1 QAERVDRPE
10 RRDRDEDVE
19 QQPEPEPGHPGLPL
33 DRPTARTVATEDAF
47 VKFRKRS
54 MRFEQAAVIGALPER
69 VWSVVS
75 DWERQASWM
84 PDVSRIE
91 VRGPERELGAS
102 MTVRTKV
109 FGIPAATD
117 LVRVIVWEPPRR
129 LVVDHVGVVTGTGQ
143 WRLDPVDER
152 STRFT
157 GIEEIRMMP

>member
-1 QAERVDRPE
+1 
-10 RRDRDEDVE
+10 
-19 QQPEPEPGHPGLPL
+19 
-33 DRPTARTVATEDAF
+33 
-47 VKFRKRS
+47 
-54 MRFEQAAVIGALPER
+54 MRFEQAAVIGAPRER

-157 GIEEIRMMP
+157 WIEEIRYERVMLQHLAHEDLDTVAIIGRELVPAVA

>member
-1 QAERVDRPE
+1 
-10 RRDRDEDVE
+10 
-19 QQPEPEPGHPGLPL
+19 
-33 DRPTARTVATEDAF
+33 
-47 VKFRKRS
+47 
-54 MRFEQAAVIGALPER
+54 MRFEQATVIGAPPES

-102 MTVRTKV
+102 MAVRTKV

-117 LVRVIVWEPPRR
+117 LVRVTVWEPPRR
-129 LVVDHVGVVTGTGQ
+129 LVVDHVGVVTGTGE

-157 GIEEIRMMP
+157 WIEEIRMMPPVLGSIALWLYAPWQRWMLRRSIRNLKRIAESV

>member
-1 QAERVDRPE
+1 
-10 RRDRDEDVE
+10 
-19 QQPEPEPGHPGLPL
+19 
-33 DRPTARTVATEDAF
+33 
-47 VKFRKRS
+47 
-54 MRFEQAAVIGALPER
+54 MRFEQAAVIGAPRER

-157 GIEEIRMMP
+157 WIEEIRMMPPVLGSIALWLYAPWQRWMLRRSIRNLKRIVESV

>member
-1 QAERVDRPE
+1 
-10 RRDRDEDVE
+10 
-19 QQPEPEPGHPGLPL
+19 
-33 DRPTARTVATEDAF
+33 
-47 VKFRKRS
+47 
-54 MRFEQAAVIGALPER
+54 MRFEQAAVIGAPPER

-102 MTVRTKV
+102 MAVRTKV

-117 LVRVIVWEPPRR
+117 LVRVTVWEPPRR
-129 LVVDHVGVVTGTGQ
+129 LVVDHVGVVTGTGE
-143 WRLDPVDER
+143 WRLDPIDEH

-157 GIEEIRMMP
+157 WIEEIRMMPPVLGSIALWLYAPWQRWMLRRSIRNLKRIAESV

>member
-1 QAERVDRPE
+1 
-10 RRDRDEDVE
+10 
-19 QQPEPEPGHPGLPL
+19 
-33 DRPTARTVATEDAF
+33 
-47 VKFRKRS
+47 
-54 MRFEQAAVIGALPER
+54 MRFEQAAVIGAPPER

-91 VRGPERELGAS
+91 VRGPKRELGAS

-117 LVRVIVWEPPRR
+117 LVRVTVWEPPRR

-157 GIEEIRMMP
+157 WIEEIRMMPPVLGSIALWLYAPWQRWMLRRSIRNLRRIAEAV

>member
-1 QAERVDRPE
+1 
-10 RRDRDEDVE
+10 
-19 QQPEPEPGHPGLPL
+19 
-33 DRPTARTVATEDAF
+33 
-47 VKFRKRS
+47 
-54 MRFEQAAVIGALPER
+54 MRFEQAAVIGAPPER

-91 VRGPERELGAS
+91 VRGPKRELGAS

-117 LVRVIVWEPPRR
+117 LVRVTVWEPPRR

-157 GIEEIRMMP
+157 WIEEIRMMPPVLGSIALWLYAPWQRWMLRRSIGNLKRIAESG